1 MRPHSQ
7 RKAKSRAA
15 AQRQRPGFAQGSV
28 DGAAH
33 PVPAPRADDPLAVQM
48 TLMYEML
55 KVLQERRGGG
65 TGDTGDLDAPDG
77 QELDGVRVLRT
88 LSRMRAL
95 KAQLRADPERVFREY
110 KQRWED
116 DLGAAGKPWRWIDVN
131 QKINFGKFNSMRR
144 THAMLCHIL
153 EADLAAETRADH
165 LYVRA
170 LMVQCLKALHE
181 FAQQGDW
188 RTAWPLTHMPDPVS
202 QNPLGGSELEMECV
216 LAVLKTKDDLKSR
229 TKAAR
234 ISSKTA
240 IEGLSDHDE
249 EKPEKPDKKAGNSKT
264 WVAKK

>member
-1 MRPHSQ
+1 MAGPMRLHSQ
-7 RKAKSRAA
+7 RRPQSRAA
-15 AQRQRPGFAQGSV
+15 AQRPQPGLAQGSV

-33 PVPAPRADDPLAVQM
+33 PVPGPRADDPLAVQV

-95 KAQLRADPERVFREY
+95 KAQLRADPDRVFREY

-131 QKINFGKFNSMRR
+131 QKINFGKYNSMRR

-153 EADLAAETRADH
+153 EADLAAVTRADH

-234 ISSKTA
+234 SKTA

-249 EKPEKPDKKAGNSKT
+249 EKPDKKAGNTKT